1 MKKRGNIMHIPSALI
16 TGAGQG
22 IGRGI
27 ALALAEAGYDIIAN
41 DIIADPSNT
50 EKGLYEVKQC
60 VEALGRRCLPIQGDI
75 SKSDDHTKLIDA
87 AVAEFGG
94 IDLLVNNAGVA
105 CKVRLDILET
115 TEESYDRLLS
125 INARGPFFLT
135 QAVARQMIKQVEQG
149 RAIRPMIIF
158 STSISAEVSSP
169 SRGEYCISKSALS
182 MAARLYAHRLAEYGI
197 CVYEIR
203 PGIIATDMTSVVK
216 DKYDKLIAEGLVP
229 QARWGTPED
238 IGKAVVGLAKGYF
251 GYSTGAILEIGG
263 GMGIPRL

>member
-1 MKKRGNIMHIPSALI
+1 MTSQETSPSALI

-27 ALALAEAGYDIIAN
+27 ALCLAAAGYDIIAN
-41 DIIADPSNT
+41 DIVADPSNT
-50 EKGLYEVKQC
+50 DKGLYEVQLR
-60 VEALGRRCLPIQGDI
+60 VEELGQRCIPVQADVSQAAG
-75 SKSDDHTKLIDA
+75 HTKLIET

-105 CKVRLDILET
+105 PRVRMDLLET
-115 TEESYDRLLS
+115 TEESYDRLQN

-135 QAVARQMIKQVEQG
+135 QAVARLMVQQVEAG
-149 RAIRPMIIF
+149 CAHKPMIIF

-169 SRGEYCISKSALS
+169 SRAEYCLSKAAES
-182 MAARLYAHRLAEYGI
+182 MAARLFAHRLAEYDI
-197 CVYEIR
+197 PVYEIR

-216 DKYDKLIAEGLVP
+216 EKYDKLIAEGLVP
-229 QARWGTPED
+229 QARWGTPDD

-251 GYSTGAILEIGG
+251 AYSTGAIIEIGG

>member
-1 MKKRGNIMHIPSALI
+1 MQIPSALI

-27 ALALAEAGYDIIAN
+27 ALELAAAGFDIIAN
-41 DIIADPSNT
+41 DIVADPRHT
-50 EKGLYEVKQC
+50 EKGVYEVQARI
-60 VEALGRRCLPIQGDI
+60 EALGRRCLPIQGDV
-75 SKSDDHTKLIDA
+75 SQRSDHTRLIEA

-94 IDLLVNNAGVA
+94 IDVLVNNAGVA
-105 CKVRLDILET
+105 PKVRLDILET
-115 TEESYDRLLS
+115 TEESYDRLMS

-135 QAVARQMIKQVEQG
+135 QAVARQMIAQVEQG
-149 RAIRPMIIF
+149 RPFSPTIVF

-169 SRGEYCISKSALS
+169 SRAEYCLSKSALS
-182 MAARLYAHRLAEYGI
+182 MAARLFAHRLAEYDI

-216 DKYDKLIAEGLVP
+216 EKYDKLIAEGLVP
-229 QARWGTPED
+229 QGRWGTPED
-238 IGKAVVGLAKGYF
+238 VGKAVAGLATGNF
-251 GYSTGAILEIGG
+251 RYSTGAIIEVGG